1 MVFERWQD
9 VIALGK
15 CADAVLI
22 GLQVRA
28 CSCSVS
34 LTVAL
39 ILQDSLHAEAVTAFS
54 QQGYHIMCE
63 KPMATSVG
71 DCVRMLRDVTSAP
84 MSGKVFAIG
93 HVMRYSPYNVA
104 VREVIDSGVLGDIV
118 DVQVST
124 ASMPRTQI
132 LTNSTQSRSGTS
144 TLLTRLFGEVGAR
157 RRRARLPSCP
167 NAAST

>member
-1 MVFERWQD
+1 
-9 VIALGK
+9 
-15 CADAVLI
+15 
-22 GLQVRA
+22 
-28 CSCSVS
+28 
-34 LTVAL
+34 
-39 ILQDSLHAEAVTAFS
+39 
-54 QQGYHIMCE
+54 MCE

-124 ASMPRTQI
+124 TSMPRTQI

-144 TLLTRLFGEVGAR
+144 TLLTRLFGEAGAR

-167 NAAST
+167 SAAST

>member
-9 VIALGK
+9 VIARGK

-22 GLQVRA
+22 GLQVRDIPGRNLHTRGFIA
-28 CSCSVS
+28 D
-34 LTVAL
+34 LP
-39 ILQDSLHAEAVTAFS
+39 QDSLHATAVAAFAE
-54 QQGYHIMCE
+54 QGYHIMCE

-104 VREVIDSGVLGDIV
+104 VRAVIDSGVLGDIV
-118 DVQVST
+118 DVQVRNT
-124 ASMPRTQI
+124 PQASGD
-132 LTNSTQSRSGTS
+132 LG
-144 TLLTRLFGEVGAR
+144 
-157 RRRARLPSCP
+157 
-167 NAAST
+167 